1 MWGKK
6 NNNLGWYFQILCLQQ
21 HESLFRCGRDA
32 KMHIYIQ
39 QTLLSKA
46 TDNKHICQKEK
57 QQHITVGTVRMF
69 IEQVP
74 SANGLSELS
83 PLPVYNKDS

>member
-57 QQHITVGTVRMF
+57 QQHTFGRCLKATTQIVRTL
-69 IEQVP
+69 
-74 SANGLSELS
+74 ALCG
-83 PLPVYNKDS
+83 